1 MTEREE
7 PRTFLEAIDLGKER
21 AERLTKENKIMTS
34 MIAKRIKLLRIEN
47 KLTQDRVSKEI
58 DVNRI
63 TYAGYENERS
73 QPNAVILVRLAK
85 LYDVS
90 LDYLCGVSNK
100 PHGKYADE
108 EEKKESTE
116 KELLMKEIADLQKR
130 IENLK

>member
-7 PRTFLEAIDLGKER
+7 PITIKEAISVGKER
-21 AERLTKENKIMTS
+21 AERLTRENKIMTS

-47 KLTQDRVSKEI
+47 KFTQDKVSKEI

-90 LDYLCGVSNK
+90 IDYLCGISNK
-100 PHGKYADE
+100 PHGNYANE
-108 EEKKESTE
+108 EEKKEATE
-116 KELLMKEIADLQKR
+116 KELIMKEIEQLQKR
-130 IENLK
+130 IENL